1 MKTYLIQLLDYELWA
16 NRRIIDA
23 LESITSPPTRAVAV
37 MGHILAAQHV
47 WYGRMAHESVFTSI
61 WEDTP
66 VSWMIETAERQHR
79 QVSSFVEGL
88 TEQTITE
95 PISYANSQGTEFEN
109 TPLAILTQ
117 MSHHAAYHR
126 GQVVQLI
133 RPMLSEAPVTDYIVW
148 QRDGEKNKKTPK
160 P

>member
-16 NRRIIDA
+16 NLRIIDA
-23 LESITSPPTRAVAV
+23 LESVTNPPERAVAV

-47 WYGRMAHESVFTSI
+47 WYGRLAHESVFTSI
-61 WEDTP
+61 WEETP
-66 VSWMIETAERQHR
+66 VGWMIETAERQHR
-79 QVSSFVEGL
+79 QVRSYVEGL
-88 TEQTITE
+88 TDQTLTE
-95 PISYANSQGTEFEN
+95 PTDYTNTKGTHFRNS
-109 TPLAILTQ
+109 PLDILTH

-148 QRDGEKNKKTPK
+148 QRDGEESSKIPK
-160 P
+160 R